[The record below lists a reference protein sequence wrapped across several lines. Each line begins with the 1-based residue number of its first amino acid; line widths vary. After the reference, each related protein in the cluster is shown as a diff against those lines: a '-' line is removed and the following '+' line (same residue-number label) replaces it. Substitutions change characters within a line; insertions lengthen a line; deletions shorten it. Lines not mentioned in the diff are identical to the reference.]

1 MHSDRAKQ
9 FMPFDSLKGFKEEI
23 SKRQKVVVKK
33 RNLSEDDL
41 INLNRLINIIQ
52 IGMIVTIEYYDC
64 VDYIKL
70 SGVVS
75 KINLELRY
83 ICIVKTKIIID
94 NIIDIKID
102 GKTIYD
108 E

>member
-52 IGMIVTIEYYDC
+52 IGMIVTIEYYDG

-102 GKTIYD
+102 GRTIYD

>member
-33 RNLSEDDL
+33 KNLSEDDL

-52 IGMIVTIEYYDC
+52 IGMIVTIEYYDG

-102 GKTIYD
+102 GKAIYD

>member
-52 IGMIVTIEYYDC
+52 IGMIVTIEYYDG

-83 ICIVKTKIIID
+83 IYIVKTKIIID

>member
-52 IGMIVTIEYYDC
+52 IGMIVTIEYYDG
-64 VDYIKL
+64 VDHIKL

>member
-52 IGMIVTIEYYDC
+52 IGMIVTIEYYDG

>member
-1 MHSDRAKQ
+1 MK
-9 FMPFDSLKGFKEEI
+9 I
-23 SKRQKVVVKK
+23 
-33 RNLSEDDL
+33 
-41 INLNRLINIIQ
+41 INIKI
-52 IGMIVTIEYYDC
+52 YDG

>member
-33 RNLSEDDL
+33 RDLSEDDL

-52 IGMIVTIEYYDC
+52 IGMIVTIEYYDG